1 MAIELCSDDS
11 SPRISFSHDISQVD
25 IVRVPSTNSPSS
37 TSSLDFDFCV
47 LHQSFDLQ
55 SSSADELFFDGKIL
69 PIEMKRKIPPTLL
82 PKKSEKPL
90 IKSHMLVTSNNAGF
104 KNEKLVEM
112 KSRILDSNE
121 KQSSKSF
128 WRFKRSNS
136 LNCGGSSSSY
146 ARTLCPL
153 PILSRSNSTG
163 STPNVKHK
171 HHFQKSSSS
180 VSNGNYQKPPLRK
193 IPSNPYSNGIKIN
206 SVLNVP
212 PANLF
217 GLSSIF
223 SSGKDKNKK
232 R

>member
-11 SPRISFSHDISQVD
+11 SPRISFSHNISQTDTVV
-25 IVRVPSTNSPSS
+25 IPSTNSSSS

-47 LHQSFDLQ
+47 FHQSFGIE

-69 PIEMKRKIPPTLL
+69 PIEMKRKIPPTPLL
-82 PKKSEKPL
+82 SKSEKPL
-90 IKSHMLVTSNNAGF
+90 TKSHKLVIPSNTNF
-104 KNEKLVEM
+104 KNE
-112 KSRILDSNE
+112 ILSSSSSPDE
-121 KQSSKSF
+121 KQNSKSF
-128 WRFKRSNS
+128 WKFKRSNS
-136 LNCGGSSSSY
+136 SSTSY

-153 PILSRSNSTG
+153 PLLSRSNSTG
-163 STPNVKHK
+163 STPIVKHK
-171 HHFQKSSSS
+171 QHYQKSSSS
-180 VSNGNYQKPPLRK
+180 VSNGHYHQKPPLRK
-193 IPSNPYSNGIKIN
+193 IPSNSPYSSGIKIN

-223 SSGKDKNKK
+223 SSGKEKNKK

>member
-11 SPRISFSHDISQVD
+11 SPRISFSHDISQTD
-25 IVRVPSTNSPSS
+25 TARIPSTNSSS
-37 TSSLDFDFCV
+37 SNSGLDFDFCV
-47 LHQSFDLQ
+47 FHQSLDLE

-69 PIEMKRKIPPTLL
+69 PIEMKRKIPPT
-82 PKKSEKPL
+82 PPNKAEKPP
-90 IKSHMLVTSNNAGF
+90 IKSNKSITPNNTSF
-104 KNEKLVEM
+104 KNETR
-112 KSRILDSNE
+112 SGILDSNE
-121 KQSSKSF
+121 KQASKSF

-136 LNCGGSSSSY
+136 VNCGSSSNSY

-153 PILSRSNSTG
+153 PILPRSNSTG
-163 STPNVKHK
+163 STPSVKHK
-171 HHFQKSSSS
+171 QNSQRSSSS
-180 VSNGNYQKPPLRK
+180 LSNGHHQKPPLRK
-193 IPSNPYSNGIKIN
+193 IPSNPYSSGIKIN

-223 SSGKDKNKK
+223 SSGKEKNKK

>member
-11 SPRISFSHDISQVD
+11 SPRISFSHDISQTD
-25 IVRVPSTNSPSS
+25 TAGIPSTNSSS
-37 TSSLDFDFCV
+37 SNSGLDFDFCV
-47 LHQSFDLQ
+47 FHQSLDLE

-69 PIEMKRKIPPTLL
+69 PIEMKRKIPPTL
-82 PKKSEKPL
+82 PPNKPL
-90 IKSHMLVTSNNAGF
+90 TKSHKLVIPHETSF
-104 KNEKLVEM
+104 KNEKLIKM
-112 KSRILDSNE
+112 KSGILDSNE

-136 LNCGGSSSSY
+136 SSSSTSY

-153 PILSRSNSTG
+153 ALLSRSNSTG
-163 STPNVKHK
+163 STPSVKHK
-171 HHFQKSSSS
+171 QNSQRSSSS
-180 VSNGNYQKPPLRK
+180 LSNGHHQKPPLRK
-193 IPSNPYSNGIKIN
+193 IPSNPYSSGIKIN

-223 SSGKDKNKK
+223 SSGKEKNKK

>member
-11 SPRISFSHDISQVD
+11 SPRISFSHDISQTD
-25 IVRVPSTNSPSS
+25 TVPVSS
-37 TSSLDFDFCV
+37 TDSSSSASSLDFDFCV
-47 LHQSFDLQ
+47 FHQSFALE

-69 PIEMKRKIPPTLL
+69 PIEMKRKIPPSLSL
-82 PKKSEKPL
+82 PPCKTEKPL
-90 IKSHMLVTSNNAGF
+90 IKSHKLVKPNNTGF
-104 KNEKLVEM
+104 KTE
-112 KSRILDSNE
+112 ILSSSSSSSDE

-128 WRFKRSNS
+128 WSFKRSNS
-136 LNCGGSSSSY
+136 LNCGSSTSY

-153 PILSRSNSTG
+153 PLLSRSNSTG
-163 STPNVKHK
+163 SSPTLKHK
-171 HHFQKSSSS
+171 QHSQKSSSS
-180 VSNGNYQKPPLRK
+180 GHYQKPPLRK
-193 IPSNPYSNGIKIN
+193 HVTGNPYSNGIKIN

-223 SSGKDKNKK
+223 SSGKEKNKK